1 MKITGVV
8 CHVLH
13 APIEAKFYY
22 SQGYYPGRDA
32 VLVEVRTD
40 EGLTGWGQAAGA
52 PAVTPLLVEN
62 GYAPLLLGKDPRD
75 WQARWLELGG
85 LRGGHFGI
93 ISGLEIALLDGG
105 EGGGGADSPIAGWG

>member
-1 MKITGVV
+1 MKITGVR

-32 VLVEVRTD
+32 VMLEISTD
-40 EGLTGWGQAAGA
+40 EGLVGWGQASGA
-52 PAVTPLLVEN
+52 PALTPLTVEKM
-62 GYAPLLLGKDPRD
+62 YAPRLIGKDPRD
-75 WQARWLELGG
+75 WAARWHELGG

-93 ISGLEIALLDGG
+93 ISGLEIALLDL
-105 EGGGGADSPIAGWG
+105 AG